1 MKSYQVEKLKIITN
15 VAVPVTVTSKVGL
28 AKLSAPSVKS
38 GVLWG
43 DGASQS
49 TVCRLTSKPENHVF
63 EVPRKISHPRTPTNL
78 ADTAYRFRLTPLSV
92 IN

>member
-38 GVLWG
+38 GVLWWTAPAKERSA
-43 DGASQS
+43 ASLQS
-49 TVCRLTSKPENHVF
+49 RKAPSLKCPARLVSQD
-63 EVPRKISHPRTPTNL
+63 RRLILPTL
-78 ADTAYRFRLTPLSV
+78 HTAFG
-92 IN
+92 